1 MRFKLTALF
10 LVTSVF
16 SPAYAADIA
25 ALSKVDAVTVFPQ
38 GAEVIRSVDVTIPA
52 GDHRLIFEGL
62 PSDLQSETLRV
73 EGSAGSTVEIGSI
86 DSKFA
91 YAPAAA
97 IDAERKR
104 IEGKIETL
112 NDERGLLDQT
122 IADAEYQKS
131 LMQQLASSIF
141 APPPKPENAE
151 KHGPEDLANLLNLV
165 GARLQ
170 TFSKTVTDARIRQ
183 RAIDKEIQDLNNQM
197 AGLAPQD
204 QGRFTV
210 AVNLSVPDE
219 TAGTFKLK
227 YRIASAGWQP
237 IYDARLSSPAK
248 DTKASIELVRRAE
261 VMQATT
267 ESWDN
272 VSLKLSTARPVGATS
287 APDIYPHEIQLFEPG
302 RDQNYNTSTDALEK
316 DKERLQDAPAAAA
329 PEEGGIMLEAKK
341 PTARR
346 EVAQSQAQVQIAGF
360 QAIYEIPGKVSIDN
374 TGTAKKVRIGTDQI
388 SASLSAFTVPKL
400 DPNAYL
406 TATFSLGGETPM
418 LPGLVMLYRD
428 GVFMGQGA
436 LPLLSPGEETK
447 LGFGADDL
455 IKVKRVEVK
464 STHGEEGVFTTSNID
479 ERFYDITVKNLHDF
493 ALPVTVLDQIPFT
506 SAQDVTITIPAGM
519 TAPTRKDVDK
529 KRGVLGWDIELA
541 AKGEEVIKH
550 GFKVAWPEGQQVGM
564 NQQ

>member
-1 MRFKLTALF
+1 MRFRLTALF
-10 LVTSVF
+10 LITSAF

-38 GAEVIRSVDVTIPA
+38 GAEVIRSVDVAIPA

-104 IEGKIETL
+104 IEGKIEAL

-170 TFSKTVTDARIRQ
+170 TFSKTVIDARIRQ

-210 AVNLSVPDE
+210 AVNLSVPAE

-227 YRIASAGWQP
+227 YRIANAGWQP
-237 IYDARLSSPAK
+237 IYDARLVSPDK

-261 VMQATT
+261 VAQSTT

-272 VSLKLSTARPVGATS
+272 VNLKLSTARPVGATS
-287 APDIYPHEIQLFEPG
+287 APDIYPQEVQLFQPG
-302 RDQNYNTSTDALEK
+302 RNENYDTSADALEK
-316 DKERLQDAPAAAA
+316 DKARLQNAPVAVA
-329 PEEGGIMLEAKK
+329 PEAVLGMAEPKK
-341 PTARR
+341 EVRH

-360 QAIYEIPGKVSIDN
+360 QAIYEVPGKVSIDN

-464 STHGEEGVFTTSNID
+464 STRGEEGLLSTSNID

-506 SAQDVTITIPAGM
+506 SAQDVEITIPAGM

-529 KRGVLGWDIELA
+529 KRGVLGWDIALA

>member
-10 LVTSVF
+10 LVTSAF
-16 SPAYAADIA
+16 SPAFAADIA

-38 GAEVIRSVDVTIPA
+38 GAEVIRSVDVRIPA

-91 YAPAAA
+91 HAPAAA

-104 IEGKIETL
+104 IEGKMETL

-183 RAIDKEIQDLNNQM
+183 RAIDREIQDLNNQL

-210 AVNLSVPDE
+210 AVNLSVPAE

-227 YRIASAGWQP
+227 YRISNAGWHP
-237 IYDARLSSPAK
+237 IYDARLTSPAK

-287 APDIYPHEIQLFEPG
+287 APDIHPQEVQLFQPG
-302 RDQNYNTSTDALEK
+302 RDENFAGATTEVQEK
-316 DKERLQDAPAAAA
+316 DKANLLPDAPAAAPA
-329 PEEGGIMLEAKK
+329 ESEELMAAQKSL
-341 PTARR
+341 RR
-346 EVAQSQAQVQIAGF
+346 DVAQSQAQVQVAGF
-360 QAIYEIPGKVSIDN
+360 HAIYEVPGKVSIDN
-374 TGTAKKVRIGTDQI
+374 TGTAKKVRIGTDEI
-388 SASLSAFTVPKL
+388 STSLSAYAVPKL

-418 LPGLVMLYRD
+418 LPGPVMLYRD

-464 STHGEEGVFTTSNID
+464 STRGEEGLLTTSNID

-529 KRGVLGWDIELA
+529 KRGVLGWDVDLA
-541 AKGEEVIKH
+541 AKGETVIKH
-550 GFKVAWPEGQQVGM
+550 GFKVAWPEGVQVGM
-564 NQQ
+564 NRD

>member
-1 MRFKLTALF
+1 MRYKLTALF
-10 LVTSVF
+10 LVTSAF
-16 SPAYAADIA
+16 SPAFAADIA

-38 GAEVIRSVDVTIPA
+38 GAEVIRSVDVRIPA

-104 IEGKIETL
+104 IEGKMETL

-183 RAIDKEIQDLNNQM
+183 RAIDKEIQDLNNQL

-210 AVNLSVPDE
+210 AVNLSVPAE

-227 YRIASAGWQP
+227 YRIANAGWHP
-237 IYDARLSSPAK
+237 IYDARLTSPAK

-287 APDIYPHEIQLFEPG
+287 APDISPQEVQLFEPG
-302 RDQNYNTSTDALEK
+302 RDQSYHTSMDALEK
-316 DKERLQDAPAAAA
+316 DKATLENAPATA
-329 PEEGGIMLEAKK
+329 PAEAGSLMVQKAEK
-341 PTARR
+341 RR
-346 EVAQSQAQVQIAGF
+346 DVAQSQAQVQIAGF
-360 QAIYEIPGKVSIDN
+360 QAIYEVPGKVSIDN

-388 SASLSAFTVPKL
+388 SAALSAFTVPKL

-418 LPGLVMLYRD
+418 LPGLVLLYRD

-464 STHGEEGVFTTSNID
+464 STRGEEGLLTTSNID

-493 ALPVTVLDQIPFT
+493 DLPVTVLDQIPFT

-519 TAPTRKDVDK
+519 TTPTRKDVDK
-529 KRGVLGWDIELA
+529 KRGVLGWDIDLA
-541 AKGEEVIKH
+541 AKGETVIKH
-550 GFKVAWPEGQQVGM
+550 GFKVAWPEGVQVGM
-564 NQQ
+564 NQE